1 MEDMDIPLPPPSQEQ
16 PRRAPS
22 PLYSPTSPT
31 SDHEEDKTAAA
42 AAEAAAKA
50 AAAAKPV
57 LSREVNF
64 FISRMLSPTVLKRL
78 GLNTI

>member
-31 SDHEEDKTAAA
+31 SDHEEDKTE

-57 LSREVNF
+57 LSREVDF
-64 FISRMLSPTVLKRL
+64 FLSRIFHQLY
-78 GLNTI
+78 

>member
-64 FISRMLSPTVLKRL
+64 FISRMFHQMY
-78 GLNTI
+78 

>member
-31 SDHEEDKTAAA
+31 SDHEEDKTAVA

-57 LSREVNF
+57 LSREVKF
-64 FISRMLSPTVLKRL
+64 FLRRMFHQL
-78 GLNTI
+78 